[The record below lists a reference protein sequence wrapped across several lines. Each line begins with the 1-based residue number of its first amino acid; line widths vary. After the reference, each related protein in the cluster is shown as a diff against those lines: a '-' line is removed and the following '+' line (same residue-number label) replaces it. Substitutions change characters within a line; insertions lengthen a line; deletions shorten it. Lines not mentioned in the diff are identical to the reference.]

1 VLRRYY
7 ENSECY
13 EVEDGIVSYRGLW
26 SLRVDNDSPNH
37 VMVFLG
43 DLGRDLPTTEQ
54 RYWRGFNIPRHER
67 GLSETTF
74 RRSFLGQWADTKS
87 PEYRFKR
94 VYVDCN
100 RAWAEAIGWPLFKSL
115 HDSDRHVLERLRIPL
130 TENVG
135 EFDDQVLNLA
145 ILLIDSLSE
154 AEIEEM
160 LQGSLPKDSKGITK
174 LEYLLQEM
182 GYPETERD
190 IKLLRAIQGIRSKGA
205 AHRKGDDYDISEAG
219 LDPQKL
225 RGSFSCLLNGAVLL
239 LTSIADFVA
248 NT

>member
-1 VLRRYY
+1 
-7 ENSECY
+7 
-13 EVEDGIVSYRGLW
+13 
-26 SLRVDNDSPNH
+26 
-37 VMVFLG
+37 
-43 DLGRDLPTTEQ
+43 
-54 RYWRGFNIPRHER
+54 
-67 GLSETTF
+67 
-74 RRSFLGQWADTKS
+74 
-87 PEYRFKR
+87 
-94 VYVDCN
+94 
-100 RAWAEAIGWPLFKSL
+100 
-115 HDSDRHVLERLRIPL
+115 
-130 TENVG
+130 
-135 EFDDQVLNLA
+135 
-145 ILLIDSLSE
+145 
-154 AEIEEM
+154 M